1 MLSCIAGCWHQSTSF
16 GGSPQSFEFV
26 GTAESIIVGDEA
38 AATGFRWSEDKYL
51 HDFFGHVCSCCHI
64 MLLMTLLFPY
74 LNLFWCP
81 LASD

>member
-1 MLSCIAGCWHQSTSF
+1 MLT
-16 GGSPQSFEFV
+16 
-26 GTAESIIVGDEA
+26 SIIVGDEA

-74 LNLFWCP
+74 LKTKTAKIATYHHTLKP
-81 LASD
+81 TRDYT